1 LGANSWGVVEQDVE
15 PDRLGDVL
23 AVSAQAKIAERWRLF
38 GPECDER
45 RRRLWAAA
53 EARAHGPD
61 GVRLVVAATGI
72 SQATIYRGLDE
83 LETDERL
90 DPGQI
95 RRPGGGRRALTEQD
109 ETLQDD
115 LQQLVDPA
123 TRGDPES
130 LLVWTS
136 KSLANLAGA
145 LHEMG
150 HQISDQTVGKLL
162 RGLGFRLQANRKTR
176 EGTDH
181 PDRDRQFEHIDRTA
195 RTAIAAGQPVISV
208 DTKKKELVGTY
219 KAVGREYE
227 PGGTPVEV
235 NTHDFPDKKL
245 GKAVPYGIY
254 DIAGNEGFVSVGIS
268 ADTAQFSVASI
279 LAWWQHLGKTRYP
292 DATSVTINADC
303 GGSNSY
309 RTRLWKTELQ
319 GLADQTGLQIEV
331 CHFPPGTSKWNK
343 IEHRLFS
350 QIGQNWRGR
359 PLTSYQVV
367 VDLIASTTTTTG
379 LKVYARLDE
388 TTYPKKLKITD
399 DELAAI
405 NITRNDWHPE
415 WNYVIAPRQPAPP

>member
-1 LGANSWGVVEQDVE
+1 MA
-15 PDRLGDVL
+15 R
-23 AVSAQAKIAERWRLF
+23 AKIAERWRLF

-61 GVRLVVAATGI
+61 GVGLVVAATGI
-72 SQATIYRGLDE
+72 SQATIYRGLEE
-83 LETDERL
+83 LEAGKRL

-95 RRPGGGRRALTEQD
+95 RRPGAGRRALTEQD
-109 ETLQDD
+109 ETLEDD
-115 LQQLVDPA
+115 LQQLVGPA

-130 LLVWTS
+130 LLRWTS
-136 KSLANLAGA
+136 KSLAHLAGA
-145 LHEMG
+145 LHDMG

-195 RTAIAAGQPVISV
+195 RAAIAAGQPVISV

-227 PGGTPVEV
+227 PSGQPVEV
-235 NTHDFPDKKL
+235 NTHDFPDKNL

-319 GLADQTGLQIEV
+319 GLADETGLSIEV

-359 PLTSYQVV
+359 PLTSYQVI

-399 DELAAI
+399 DELAAV

-415 WNYVIAPRQPAPP
+415 WNYVIRPGQPAPP

>member
-1 LGANSWGVVEQDVE
+1 VAEQGE
-15 PDRLGDVL
+15 QPDRLGDVL
-23 AVSAQAKIAERWRLF
+23 GGVAQAKIAERWRLF

-45 RRRLWAAA
+45 RRRLWAAT
-53 EARAHGPD
+53 EARTQGRD

-72 SQATIYRGLDE
+72 SQATVYRGLEE
-83 LETDERL
+83 LEGDERL
-90 DPGQI
+90 AAGQV
-95 RRPGGGRRALTEQD
+95 RRSGGGRRPLTERD
-109 ETLQDD
+109 LTLEDD
-115 LQQLVDPA
+115 LQRLVDPA

-130 LLVWTS
+130 LLRWTS
-136 KSLANLAGA
+136 KSLAHLAGA
-145 LHEMG
+145 LGEIG
-150 HQISDQTVGKLL
+150 HQVSDQTVGKLL

-176 EGTDH
+176 EGSDH
-181 PDRDRQFEHIDRTA
+181 PDRDKQFEHIDQTA
-195 RTAIAAGQPVISV
+195 RAAIAGGQPVISV
-208 DTKKKELVGTY
+208 DTKKKELVGTF

-227 PGGTPVEV
+227 PGGRPVEV

-279 LAWWQHLGKTRYP
+279 LAWWQHLGKSRYP
-292 DATSVTINADC
+292 DATRLTINADC

-309 RTRLWKTELQ
+309 RTRLFKVELQ

-350 QIGQNWRGR
+350 QIAQNWRGQ
-359 PLTSYQVV
+359 PLTSYQVI
-367 VDLIASTTTTTG
+367 VDLIAATTTSTG

-388 TTYPKKLKITD
+388 TTYAKKLKVSD
-399 DELAAI
+399 QELAAV
-405 NITRNDWHPE
+405 NITRHAFHPE
-415 WNYVIAPRQPAPP
+415 WNYVITPSQPAPP

>member
-1 LGANSWGVVEQDVE
+1 LGANSWGVVEQVVE

-115 LQQLVDPA
+115 LQRLVDPA

-292 DATSVTINADC
+292 DATTLTINADC

-399 DELAAI
+399 DELAAV

>member
-1 LGANSWGVVEQDVE
+1 M
-15 PDRLGDVL
+15 
-23 AVSAQAKIAERWRLF
+23 AERWRLF

-53 EARAHGPD
+53 EARSHGPS
-61 GVRLVVAATGI
+61 GVAMVAAATGI
-72 SQATIYRGLDE
+72 SPATVYRGLEE
-83 LETDERL
+83 LEGDERL
-90 DPGQI
+90 PAGQV
-95 RRPGGGRRALTEQD
+95 RRSGGGRRLLTEQD
-109 ETLQDD
+109 PTLEDD

-130 LLVWTS
+130 LLRWTS
-136 KSLANLAGA
+136 KSLAHLAGA
-145 LHEMG
+145 LGDLG
-150 HQISDQTVGKLL
+150 HQVSDQTVGKLL

-176 EGTDH
+176 EGADH
-181 PDRDRQFEHIDRTA
+181 PDRDQQFEHIDQTA
-195 RTAIAAGQPVISV
+195 RAAIAAGQPVISV

-227 PGGTPVEV
+227 PGGKPVEV

-292 DATSVTINADC
+292 HATRLTINADC

-309 RTRLWKTELQ
+309 RTRLFKTELQ
-319 GLADQTGLQIEV
+319 RLADETDLQLEV

-350 QIGQNWRGR
+350 QIAQNWRGQ
-359 PLTSYQVV
+359 PLTSYQVII
-367 VDLIASTTTTTG
+367 DLIASTTTSTG

-388 TTYPKKLKITD
+388 HEYPNKLKVTD
-399 DELAAI
+399 EQLAAV
-405 NITRNDWHPE
+405 NITRHAFHPE
-415 WNYVIAPRQPAPP
+415 WNYVISPRLTAPP

>member
-1 LGANSWGVVEQDVE
+1 M
-15 PDRLGDVL
+15 
-23 AVSAQAKIAERWRLF
+23 AQAKIAERWRLF

-53 EARAHGPD
+53 EARAHGSD
-61 GVRLVVAATGI
+61 GVGLVVAATGI
-72 SQATIYRGLDE
+72 SQATIYRGLQE
-83 LETDERL
+83 LEADKRL
-90 DPGQI
+90 DPGQV
-95 RRPGGGRRALTEQD
+95 RQPGGGRRPLTEQD
-109 ETLQDD
+109 ETLEDD

-130 LLVWTS
+130 LLRWTS
-136 KSLANLAGA
+136 KSLAHLAGA
-145 LHEMG
+145 LGEMG
-150 HQISDQTVGKLL
+150 HQVSDQTIGKLL

-176 EGTDH
+176 EGADH
-181 PDRDRQFEHIDRTA
+181 PDRDKQFEHIDQTA
-195 RTAIAAGQPVISV
+195 RAAIAAGQPVISV
-208 DTKKKELVGTY
+208 DTKKKELVGPY

-227 PGGTPVEV
+227 PGGTPVQV

-279 LAWWQHLGKTRYP
+279 LAWWRHLGKARYP
-292 DATSVTINADC
+292 DATRLTINADC

-319 GLADQTGLQIEV
+319 GLADETGLSIEV

-350 QIGQNWRGR
+350 QIGQNWRGQ
-359 PLTSYQVV
+359 PLTSYRVI
-367 VDLIASTTTTTG
+367 VDLIAATTTSTG

-388 TTYPKKLKITD
+388 ATYAKKLKVTD
-399 DELAAI
+399 DQLADV
-405 NITRNDWHPE
+405 NIKRNDWHPE
-415 WNYVIAPRQPAPP
+415 WNYVISPGRPAPP